1 MIQCDFLVLITS
13 ACPRAQAN
21 IAKWMTLPVHSGTM
35 SQLYR
40 GFSRISMI
48 AKLAGATVVASMLS
62 QFDPFTKHFA
72 SP

>member
-1 MIQCDFLVLITS
+1 
-13 ACPRAQAN
+13 
-21 IAKWMTLPVHSGTM
+21 MTLPFHSGNM

-40 GFSRISMI
+40 GFSWKSMM
-48 AKLAGATVVASMLS
+48 AKTAGATGVASVLR

>member
-1 MIQCDFLVLITS
+1 
-13 ACPRAQAN
+13 
-21 IAKWMTLPVHSGTM
+21 MTLPLHSGNM

-40 GFSRISMI
+40 GFSWISMM
-48 AKLAGATVVASMLS
+48 ANLAGATVVASMLG

>member
-1 MIQCDFLVLITS
+1 
-13 ACPRAQAN
+13 
-21 IAKWMTLPVHSGTM
+21 MTLPLQSGNM

-40 GFSRISMI
+40 GFSWNSMM
-48 AKLAGATVVASMLS
+48 AKLVGATAVASMLR

>member
-1 MIQCDFLVLITS
+1 
-13 ACPRAQAN
+13 
-21 IAKWMTLPVHSGTM
+21 MTLPLQSGNM

-40 GFSRISMI
+40 GFSWISMM
-48 AKLAGATVVASMLS
+48 AKLAGATGVASMLS

>member
-1 MIQCDFLVLITS
+1 
-13 ACPRAQAN
+13 
-21 IAKWMTLPVHSGTM
+21 MTLPLQSGNM

-40 GFSRISMI
+40 GFSWISMM
-48 AKLAGATVVASMLS
+48 AKLAGATGVASMLR